1 MVYFSI
7 LKKWIGNQ
15 TGKVNKRS
23 RKDEDRTDEAT
34 IIKRR
39 KGERNLSAQN
49 VFYSRLARQGILK
62 SSLHCFW
69 ACFFMRPFKVNF
81 LNTFIFGA
89 KMPDSLY

>member
-7 LKKWIGNQ
+7 LKNLN
-15 TGKVNKRS
+15 GKVNKRS

-49 VFYSRLARQGILK
+49 VF
-62 SSLHCFW
+62 
-69 ACFFMRPFKVNF
+69 
-81 LNTFIFGA
+81 
-89 KMPDSLY
+89 